1 MTIDPSHISQTADIF
16 VWAEATLPPDETLY
30 YFMLDEGLKA
40 ILSWDRVPA
49 HIDTETIKIVCQ
61 SYNRKILMTRG

>member
-1 MTIDPSHISQTADIF
+1 MTVDPTHVGQMADIF

-40 ILSWDRVPA
+40 ILWCRGAGAFGYVYS
-49 HIDTETIKIVCQ
+49 ETG
-61 SYNRKILMTRG
+61 L